1 MNISLFEVLGPV
13 MIGPSSSHTA
23 GAAKLARVARIIA
36 EHPFHRVTFGLYG
49 SFAKTGVGHGTRQ
62 ALLAGAMGF
71 QEDDERIKNIEPLAA
86 EAGMEY
92 EFYDVELDD
101 AHENTAVITFYRD
114 DGEKTQVTGCSV
126 GGGRIKITDIDG
138 LAGQH
143 PRRGAHPAHHPE
155 RQARRGGRGQRPAG
169 GGRPQYRVMRVS
181 RVAKGDIANCVIETD
196 GRIGDELVRRIR
208 QLPNV
213 RSVRA
218 INI

>member
-49 SFAKTGVGHGTRQ
+49 SFAKTGVVGAVSG
-62 ALLAGAMGF
+62 LLAEGGL
-71 QEDDERIKNIEPLAA
+71 NIA
-86 EAGMEY
+86 
-92 EFYDVELDD
+92 
-101 AHENTAVITFYRD
+101 
-114 DGEKTQVTGCSV
+114 
-126 GGGRIKITDIDG
+126 
-138 LAGQH
+138 
-143 PRRGAHPAHHPE
+143 
-155 RQARRGGRGQRPAG
+155 
-169 GGRPQYRVMRVS
+169 VMRVS